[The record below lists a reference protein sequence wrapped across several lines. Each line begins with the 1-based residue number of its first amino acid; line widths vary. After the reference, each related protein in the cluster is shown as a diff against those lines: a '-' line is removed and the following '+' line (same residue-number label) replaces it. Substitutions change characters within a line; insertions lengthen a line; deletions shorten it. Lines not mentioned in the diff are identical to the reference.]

1 MSTTETTMATAIE
14 TESTSPSPSPSSRQ
28 QASHNGRSAT
38 SEPEKPSTK
47 KKIVLPIV
55 GVLALILLFWA
66 FQKWNYGRSHQTTD
80 NAQVDGHIVPVL
92 AKVGGYVNAVGVSEN
107 DHVKAGQLLV
117 QLDDAD
123 YRVRL
128 QQAQAEL
135 AAAEATG
142 GGGGFSGQ
150 AQSQVQSA
158 AGQRA
163 ALDAQIGAA
172 RANANKA
179 DLDLARAREL
189 ADKQIISKQQLDA
202 AQATSAVAH
211 ANLLAAERQAA
222 AAGGTVNTAEAGVR
236 VANARTLAARASMAN
251 SQLQLDYTRITAP
264 ASGEVSRKQVEV
276 GQLVAPGQPLM
287 SIVADTGVW
296 VTANFKETQLAT
308 IRPGQPVEFEI
319 DAYGGC
325 VGEGKVASVSGATGA
340 KFALLP
346 PDNAT
351 GNFTKVV
358 QRVPVRIAVTKP
370 CAGNHPL
377 RPGLSAVVHI
387 DTSNR

>member
-1 MSTTETTMATAIE
+1 MATAIE
-14 TESTSPSPSPSSRQ
+14 SNASSTAR
-28 QASHNGRSAT
+28 NGRSA
-38 SEPEKPSTK
+38 SDEPDNPSSK
-47 KKIVLPIV
+47 KKFVLPIAI
-55 GVLALILLFWA
+55 VLGLVLLFWG
-66 FQKWNYGRSHQTTD
+66 FQRWNYGRSHESTD

-92 AKVGGYVNAVGVSEN
+92 AKVGGYVKSVNVSEN
-107 DHVKAGQLLV
+107 DHVNAGQLLV

-128 QQAQAEL
+128 QQAQADL
-135 AAAEATG
+135 AAAEATS

-163 ALDAQIGAA
+163 TLDAQIGAA

-179 DLDLARAREL
+179 DADLARAKEL
-189 ADKQIISKQQLDA
+189 ASKLIISNQQLDA
-202 AQATSAVAH
+202 AQATAAVAH

-236 VANARTLAARASMAN
+236 VASARTMAARAAAEN
-251 SQLQLDYTRITAP
+251 AQLQLDYTRITAP

-276 GQLVAPGQPLM
+276 GQLVAPGQPLL
-287 SIVADTGVW
+287 SIVADTGIW

-370 CAGNHPL
+370 CSGNHAL
-377 RPGLSAVVHI
+377 RPGLSANVHVN
-387 DTSNR
+387 TANR

>member
-1 MSTTETTMATAIE
+1 MATALE
-14 TESTSPSPSPSSRQ
+14 TDASPPTSSPTNGASRT
-28 QASHNGRSAT
+28 GRTTGA
-38 SEPEKPSTK
+38 EPDKPSTR
-47 KKIVLPIV
+47 KKIILPIV

-66 FQKWNYGRSHQTTD
+66 FQKWSYGRTHQSTD

-92 AKVGGYVNAVGVSEN
+92 AKVGGYVNTVTVSEN
-107 DHVKAGQLLV
+107 DSVKAGQLLV
-117 QLDDAD
+117 HLDDDD

-128 QQAQAEL
+128 QQAQADL

-236 VANARTLAARASMAN
+236 VANARTMAARANAAN
-251 SQLQLDYTRITAP
+251 AQLQLDYTRITAP

-296 VTANFKETQLAT
+296 VTANFKETQLAK

-370 CAGNHPL
+370 CAGNRPL
-377 RPGLSAVVHI
+377 RPGLSAVVHV

>member
-1 MSTTETTMATAIE
+1 
-14 TESTSPSPSPSSRQ
+14 
-28 QASHNGRSAT
+28 
-38 SEPEKPSTK
+38 
-47 KKIVLPIV
+47 
-55 GVLALILLFWA
+55 
-66 FQKWNYGRSHQTTD
+66 
-80 NAQVDGHIVPVL
+80 
-92 AKVGGYVNAVGVSEN
+92 
-107 DHVKAGQLLV
+107 
-117 QLDDAD
+117 
-123 YRVRL
+123 VRL
-128 QQAQAEL
+128 QQSQADL
-135 AAAEATG
+135 AAAEATA

-150 AQSQVQSA
+150 AQAQVQSA

-179 DLDLARAREL
+179 DADLARAREL
-189 ADKQIISKQQLDA
+189 ATKQIISKQQLDA
-202 AQATSAVAH
+202 AQASADVAH

-236 VANARTLAARASMAN
+236 VANARTLAARAAAAN
-251 SQLQLDYTRITAP
+251 AQLQLDYTRITAP
-264 ASGEVSRKQVEV
+264 ASGEISRKQVEV
-276 GQLVAPGQPLM
+276 GQLVAPGQPLL

-296 VTANFKETQLAT
+296 VTANFKETQLAK
-308 IRPGQPVEFEI
+308 IRPGQPVEFEV

-370 CAGNHPL
+370 CPGNRPL
-377 RPGLSAVVHI
+377 RPGLSVNVHV

>member
-1 MSTTETTMATAIE
+1 MATAID
-14 TESTSPSPSPSSRQ
+14 TEAREAPASRNGKTAAPGEGEGPEKSSR
-28 QASHNGRSAT
+28 
-38 SEPEKPSTK
+38 K
-47 KKIVLPIV
+47 KFVLPIV
-55 GVLALILLFWA
+55 GVVALILVVWA
-66 FQKWNYGRSHQTTD
+66 FQKWSYGRSHQSTD
-80 NAQVDGHIVPVL
+80 NAQIDGHIVPVL
-92 AKVGGYVNAVGVSEN
+92 AKVGGYVKTVNVSEN
-107 DHVKAGQLLV
+107 DHVNAGQLLV

-128 QQAQAEL
+128 QQAQADL
-135 AAAEATG
+135 VAAEATAG
-142 GGGGFSGQ
+142 GSGFAGQ
-150 AQSQVQSA
+150 AEAQVQSA
-158 AGQRA
+158 TGQRA

-179 DLDLARAREL
+179 DADLARAREL
-189 ADKQIISKQQLDA
+189 AAKQIISKQQLDA
-202 AQATSAVAH
+202 AIAAADVAH
-211 ANLLAAERQAA
+211 ANLLAAQRQAA

-236 VANARTLAARASMAN
+236 VANARTLASRAAAAN
-251 SQLQLDYTRITAP
+251 AQLQLDYTRITAP

-276 GQLVAPGQPLM
+276 GQLVAPGQPLL

-296 VTANFKETQLAT
+296 VTANFKETQLAK

-325 VGEGKVASVSGATGA
+325 IGEGKVESVSGATGA

-358 QRVPVRIAVTKP
+358 QRVPVRIRVTKP

-377 RPGLSAVVHI
+377 RPGLSANVHI
-387 DTSNR
+387 NTSNP

>member
-1 MSTTETTMATAIE
+1 MATATAIE
-14 TESTSPSPSPSSRQ
+14 TEAPGTPASR
-28 QASHNGRSAT
+28 NGRSAA
-38 SEPEKPSTK
+38 SEPGTPSTRK
-47 KKIVLPIV
+47 KFVVPIV
-55 GVLALILLFWA
+55 GVVAFILLIWA
-66 FQKWNYGRSHQTTD
+66 FQKWSYGRSHQSTD

-92 AKVGGYVNAVGVSEN
+92 AKVGGYVKTVNVNEN
-107 DHVKAGQLLV
+107 DHVNAGQLLV

-128 QQAQAEL
+128 QQAQADL
-135 AAAEATG
+135 AAAEATA

-150 AQSQVQSA
+150 AEAQVQSA
-158 AGQRA
+158 TGQRA

-172 RANANKA
+172 QANANKA
-179 DLDLARAREL
+179 DADLARAKEL
-189 ADKQIISKQQLDA
+189 VAKQIISKQQLDA
-202 AQATSAVAH
+202 AQATADVAH
-211 ANLLAAERQAA
+211 ANLLAAQRQAA
-222 AAGGTVNTAEAGVR
+222 AGGGVVNTAEAGVR
-236 VANARTLAARASMAN
+236 VANARSLASRAAAEN
-251 SQLQLDYTRITAP
+251 AQLQLDYTRITAP

-276 GQLVAPGQPLM
+276 GQLVAPGQPLL
-287 SIVADTGVW
+287 SIVADTGIW
-296 VTANFKETQLAT
+296 VTANFKETQLAK

-319 DAYGGC
+319 DAYNNC
-325 VGEGKVASVSGATGA
+325 VGQGKVASVSGATGA

-370 CAGNHPL
+370 CPGYTL
-377 RPGLSAVVHI
+377 RPGLSANVHV

>member
-1 MSTTETTMATAIE
+1 MATALE
-14 TESTSPSPSPSSRQ
+14 TESPSPASR
-28 QASHNGRSAT
+28 NGRSAAA
-38 SEPEKPSTK
+38 EPDKPSTR
-47 KKIVLPIV
+47 KKIILPVV

-92 AKVGGYVNAVGVSEN
+92 AKVGGYVNTVNVSEN
-107 DHVKAGQLLV
+107 DHVNAGQLLV

-128 QQAQAEL
+128 QQAQADL

-158 AGQRA
+158 TGQRA

-202 AQATSAVAH
+202 AQAMAAVAH

-236 VANARTLAARASMAN
+236 VANARTMAARASAAN

-370 CAGNHPL
+370 CAGNRQL

>member
-1 MSTTETTMATAIE
+1 MATAIE
-14 TESTSPSPSPSSRQ
+14 TDAPPSTDSVSR
-28 QASHNGRSAT
+28 NGAPAA
-38 SEPEKPSTK
+38 SEPRKPSTK
-47 KKIVLPIV
+47 KKFVLPIV
-55 GVLALILLFWA
+55 GVVALILLVWA
-66 FQKWNYGRSHQTTD
+66 FQKWSYGRTHQSTD

-92 AKVGGYVNAVGVSEN
+92 AKVGGYVKTVNVSEN
-107 DHVKAGQLLV
+107 DQVNAGQLLV

-128 QQAQAEL
+128 QQAEADF
-135 AAAEATG
+135 AAAEATA

-150 AQSQVQSA
+150 AQAQVQSA
-158 AGQRA
+158 TGQRA

-179 DLDLARAREL
+179 DADLARAREL
-189 ADKQIISKQQLDA
+189 AAKQIISRQQLDA
-202 AQATSAVAH
+202 AQATAAVAH
-211 ANLLAAERQAA
+211 ANLIAAERQAA

-236 VANARTLAARASMAN
+236 VANARTMAARAAAMNAR
-251 SQLQLDYTRITAP
+251 LQLDYTRITAP

-276 GQLVAPGQPLM
+276 GQLVAPGQPLL

-296 VTANFKETQLAT
+296 VTANFKETQLAR

-325 VGEGKVASVSGATGA
+325 VAEGKVASVSGATGA

-358 QRVPVRIAVTKP
+358 QRVPVRIAVTRP
-370 CAGNHPL
+370 CPGYAL
-377 RPGLSAVVHI
+377 RPGLSVVVHV

>member
-1 MSTTETTMATAIE
+1 MTMASALE
-14 TESTSPSPSPSSRQ
+14 TEPSSPS
-28 QASHNGRSAT
+28 QASRNGRSAAA
-38 SEPEKPSTK
+38 EPGKPSSK

-66 FQKWNYGRSHQTTD
+66 FQKWSYGRTHQSTD

-92 AKVGGYVNAVGVSEN
+92 AKVGGYVNTVTVSEN
-107 DHVKAGQLLV
+107 DSVKAGQLLV
-117 QLDDAD
+117 HLDDDD

-128 QQAQAEL
+128 QQAQADL

-158 AGQRA
+158 TGQRA
-163 ALDAQIGAA
+163 ALDAQTGAA

-202 AQATSAVAH
+202 AQATAAVAH

-236 VANARTLAARASMAN
+236 VANARTMAARANAAN
-251 SQLQLDYTRITAP
+251 AQLQLDYTHITAP

-296 VTANFKETQLAT
+296 VTANFKETQLAK

>member
-1 MSTTETTMATAIE
+1 MATALE
-14 TESTSPSPSPSSRQ
+14 TEAPETPASR
-28 QASHNGRSAT
+28 NGRTTA
-38 SEPEKPSTK
+38 SEPGKTSNRK
-47 KKIVLPIV
+47 KFVLPIA
-55 GVLALILLFWA
+55 GVVALMLLIWA
-66 FQKWNYGRSHQTTD
+66 FQKWNYGRTHQSTD

-92 AKVGGYVNAVGVSEN
+92 AKVGGYVKTVNVNEN
-107 DHVKAGQLLV
+107 DHVNAGHLLV

-128 QQAQAEL
+128 QQAQADL

-150 AQSQVQSA
+150 AEAQVQSA
-158 AGQRA
+158 SGQRA

-172 RANANKA
+172 QANANKA
-179 DLDLARAREL
+179 DADLARAREL
-189 ADKQIISKQQLDA
+189 VAKQIISKQQLDA
-202 AQATSAVAH
+202 AQASADVAH
-211 ANLLAAERQAA
+211 ANLLAAQRQAA
-222 AAGGTVNTAEAGVR
+222 AAGGSVNTAEAGVR
-236 VANARTLAARASMAN
+236 VANARTLASRAAAEN
-251 SQLQLDYTRITAP
+251 AQLQLDYTRITAP
-264 ASGEVSRKQVEV
+264 ASGEISRKQVEV
-276 GQLVAPGQPLM
+276 GQLVAPGQPLL

-370 CAGNHPL
+370 CSGNRPL
-377 RPGLSAVVHI
+377 RPGLSANVHVNTAI
-387 DTSNR
+387 R

>member
-1 MSTTETTMATAIE
+1 MATAIE
-14 TESTSPSPSPSSRQ
+14 SGAPTSPR
-28 QASHNGRSAT
+28 NGRSAT
-38 SEPEKPSTK
+38 AEPDKPSTK
-47 KKIVLPIV
+47 KKFVVPIVIVL
-55 GVLALILLFWA
+55 GLVLGFWA
-66 FQKWNYGRSHQTTD
+66 FQKWNYGRSHESTD

-92 AKVGGYVNAVGVSEN
+92 AKVGGYVKTVNVNEN
-107 DHVKAGQLLV
+107 DHVNTGQLLV

-123 YRVRL
+123 YRVRF
-128 QQAQAEL
+128 QQAQADL
-135 AAAEATG
+135 AAAEATA

-150 AQSQVQSA
+150 AEAQVQSA
-158 AGQRA
+158 TGQRA

-179 DLDLARAREL
+179 DADLARAREL
-189 ADKQIISKQQLDA
+189 AAKQIISRQQLDA
-202 AQATSAVAH
+202 AQATAAVAQ
-211 ANLLAAERQAA
+211 ANLIAAERQAS

-236 VANARTLAARASMAN
+236 VANARTLAARAAAEN
-251 SQLQLDYTRITAP
+251 AQLQLDYTRITAP
-264 ASGEVSRKQVEV
+264 ALGEVSRKQVEV
-276 GQLVAPGQPLM
+276 GQLVAPGQPLL

-325 VGEGKVASVSGATGA
+325 VGYGKVASVSGATGA

-358 QRVPVRIAVTKP
+358 QRVPVRIAVTKSCP
-370 CAGNHPL
+370 GNHPL
-377 RPGLSAVVHI
+377 RPGLSANVHI

>member
-1 MSTTETTMATAIE
+1 MATAME
-14 TESTSPSPSPSSRQ
+14 TETRETTVVRNGSSPAPE
-28 QASHNGRSAT
+28 
-38 SEPEKPSTK
+38 SEGPSTK
-47 KKIVLPIV
+47 KKIILGIVAIV
-55 GVLALILLFWA
+55 GLLVLIWA
-66 FQKWNYGRSHQTTD
+66 FQKWSYGRSHQSTD
-80 NAQVDGHIVPVL
+80 NAQIDGHIVPVL
-92 AKVGGYVNAVGVSEN
+92 AKVGAYVKTVNVNEN

-117 QLDDAD
+117 QLEDDD

-128 QQAQAEL
+128 QQAEADL
-135 AAAEATG
+135 AAAEATAG
-142 GGGGFSGQ
+142 GSGFAGQ
-150 AQSQVQSA
+150 AQAQVQSA

-179 DLDLARAREL
+179 DADLARAKEL
-189 ADKQIISKQQLDA
+189 ANKQIISRQQLDA
-202 AQATSAVAH
+202 AQASADVAH
-211 ANLLAAERQAA
+211 ANLLAAERQAL

-236 VANARTLAARASMAN
+236 VANARTLAARAALDN
-251 SQLQLDYTRITAP
+251 AQLQLDYTRITAP

-276 GQLVAPGQPLM
+276 GQLVAAGQPLM

-296 VTANFKETQLAT
+296 VTANFKETQLAK
-308 IRPGQPVEFEI
+308 IRPGQPVEFEV

-325 VGEGKVASVSGATGA
+325 KGEGKVESVSGATGA

-358 QRVPVRIAVTKP
+358 QRVPVRIAVTRP
-370 CAGNHPL
+370 CAGNYPL
-377 RPGLSAVVHI
+377 RPGLSAVVHVN
-387 DTSNR
+387 TSGR

>member
-1 MSTTETTMATAIE
+1 MTMATALE
-14 TESTSPSPSPSSRQ
+14 TESTSPSPSQTSR
-28 QASHNGRSAT
+28 NGRSAAV
-38 SEPEKPSTK
+38 EPGKPSSK

-66 FQKWNYGRSHQTTD
+66 FQKWSYGRTHQSTD

-92 AKVGGYVNAVGVSEN
+92 AKVGGYVNTVTVSEN
-107 DHVKAGQLLV
+107 DSVKAGQLLV
-117 QLDDAD
+117 QLDDDD

-128 QQAQAEL
+128 QQAQADL

-236 VANARTLAARASMAN
+236 VANARTMAARANAAN
-251 SQLQLDYTRITAP
+251 AQLQLDYTRITAP

-296 VTANFKETQLAT
+296 VTANFKETQLAK

-377 RPGLSAVVHI
+377 RPGLSAVVHV

>member
-1 MSTTETTMATAIE
+1 MATAIE
-14 TESTSPSPSPSSRQ
+14 TESTSPSKASR
-28 QASHNGRSAT
+28 NGRSAA
-38 SEPEKPSTK
+38 SEPDKPSTK
-47 KKIVLPIV
+47 RKIVLPIV
-55 GVLALILLFWA
+55 GLLALILLFWA
-66 FQKWNYGRSHQTTD
+66 FQKWSYGRTHQTTD

-92 AKVGGYVNAVGVSEN
+92 AKVGGYVNTVNVSEN
-107 DHVKAGQLLV
+107 DRVKAGQLLV

-128 QQAQAEL
+128 QQAQADL

-172 RANANKA
+172 RANANRA

-202 AQATSAVAH
+202 AQAMSAVAH

-236 VANARTLAARASMAN
+236 VANARTLAARANVAN

-370 CAGNHPL
+370 CAGNRPL

>member
-1 MSTTETTMATAIE
+1 MATAIE
-14 TESTSPSPSPSSRQ
+14 TETPAPSPPSR
-28 QASHNGRSAT
+28 NGRAAGSAT
-38 SEPEKPSTK
+38 EKRSTK
-47 KKIVLPIV
+47 RKFVLPIV
-55 GVLALILLFWA
+55 AVVGLLLLFWA
-66 FQKWNYGRSHQTTD
+66 FQKWSYGRSHQSTD
-80 NAQVDGHIVPVL
+80 NAQIDGHIVPVL
-92 AKVGGYVNAVGVSEN
+92 AKVGGYVKTVSVDEN
-107 DHVKAGQLLV
+107 DQVKAGQLLV
-117 QLDDAD
+117 QLDEAD
-123 YRVRL
+123 YVVRL
-128 QQAQAEL
+128 QQAQADL

-142 GGGGFSGQ
+142 GGSGFAGQ
-150 AQSQVQSA
+150 AQAQVQSA

-163 ALDAQIGAA
+163 ALDAQVGAA

-179 DLDLARAREL
+179 DADLARAKEL
-189 ADKQIISKQQLDA
+189 ASKQIISRQQLDA
-202 AQATSAVAH
+202 AQAAADVAR
-211 ANLLAAERQAA
+211 ANLLAAQRQAL

-236 VANARTLAARASMAN
+236 VATARTLAARAAAAN
-251 SQLQLDYTRITAP
+251 AQLQLDYTRITAP

-276 GQLVAPGQPLM
+276 GQLVAPGQPLL

-308 IRPGQPVEFEI
+308 IRPGQPAEFEV

-325 VGEGKVASVSGATGA
+325 VAEGKVESVSGATGA

-370 CAGNHPL
+370 CPGNRPL
-377 RPGLSAVVHI
+377 RPGLSVSVHI

>member
-1 MSTTETTMATAIE
+1 MATAIE
-14 TESTSPSPSPSSRQ
+14 SSAPTSSR
-28 QASHNGRSAT
+28 NGKTAVD
-38 SEPEKPSTK
+38 EADKPSTK
-47 KKIVLPIV
+47 KKFILPIAIIV
-55 GVLALILLFWA
+55 GLVLLVWG
-66 FQKWNYGRSHQTTD
+66 FQKWNYGRSHESTD

-92 AKVGGYVNAVGVSEN
+92 AKVGGYVKTVSTNEN
-107 DHVKAGQLLV
+107 DHVSAGQLLV

-128 QQAQAEL
+128 QQMQADL
-135 AAAEATG
+135 AAAEATS

-150 AQSQVQSA
+150 AESQVQSA

-163 ALDAQIGAA
+163 TLDAQIGAA
-172 RANANKA
+172 KANADKA
-179 DLDLARAREL
+179 DADLARAHEL
-189 ADKQIISKQQLDA
+189 AAKQIISQQQLDA
-202 AQATSAVAH
+202 AQATAAVAH
-211 ANLLAAERQAA
+211 ANLLAAQRQAS

-236 VANARTLAARASMAN
+236 VANARTLASRAAAEN
-251 SQLQLDYTRITAP
+251 AQLQLDYTHITAP

-276 GQLVAPGQPLM
+276 GQLVAPGQPLL

-319 DAYGGC
+319 DAYSGC
-325 VGEGKVASVSGATGA
+325 KGEGKVASVGGATGA

-358 QRVPVRIAVTKP
+358 QRVPVRIAVTKSCP
-370 CAGNHPL
+370 GNHPL
-377 RPGLSAVVHI
+377 RPGLSANVHVN
-387 DTSNR
+387 TANR

>member
-1 MSTTETTMATAIE
+1 MATALE
-14 TESTSPSPSPSSRQ
+14 TDAPAQAASR
-28 QASHNGRSAT
+28 NGRSGAA
-38 SEPEKPSTK
+38 EPNKHSRK
-47 KKIVLPIV
+47 RKIVLSIV
-55 GVLALILLFWA
+55 GVLALILLFWG
-66 FQKWNYGRSHQTTD
+66 FQKWSYGRSHQTTD
-80 NAQVDGHIVPVL
+80 NAQLDGHIVPVL
-92 AKVGGYVNAVGVSEN
+92 AKVGGYVNTVNVSEN
-107 DHVKAGQLLV
+107 DHVTAGQLLV

-128 QQAQAEL
+128 QQAQADL

-202 AQATSAVAH
+202 AQATAAVAH
-211 ANLLAAERQAA
+211 ANLLAAQRQAS
-222 AAGGTVNTAEAGVR
+222 AAGGTVSTAEAGVR
-236 VANARTLAARASMAN
+236 VANARTMAARAAAAN

-287 SIVADTGVW
+287 SIVADTGMW
-296 VTANFKETQLAT
+296 VTANFKETQLAR
-308 IRPGQPVEFEI
+308 ILPGQPVEFEI

-387 DTSNR
+387 NTASR

>member
-1 MSTTETTMATAIE
+1 MATAIE
-14 TESTSPSPSPSSRQ
+14 PSATTSSR
-28 QASHNGRSAT
+28 NGRSVEEKA
-38 SEPEKPSTK
+38 EKPSTRK
-47 KKIVLPIV
+47 KFIVPIAALV
-55 GVLALILLFWA
+55 GLVVLIWG
-66 FQKWNYGRSHQTTD
+66 FQKWNYGRSHESTD

-92 AKVGGYVNAVGVSEN
+92 AKVGGYVKQVAVNEN
-107 DHVKAGQLLV
+107 DHVNAGQLLV

-128 QQAQAEL
+128 QQAQADL
-135 AAAEATG
+135 AAAEATAGSG
-142 GGGGFSGQ
+142 GLSGQ
-150 AQSQVQSA
+150 AEAQVQSA
-158 AGQRA
+158 TGQRA

-179 DLDLARAREL
+179 DADLARAREL
-189 ADKQIISKQQLDA
+189 AGKQIISKQQLDA
-202 AQATSAVAH
+202 AQAAAAVAH

-222 AAGGTVNTAEAGVR
+222 AASGTVNTAEAGVR
-236 VANARTLAARASMAN
+236 VANARTLAARAAVEN
-251 SQLQLDYTRITAP
+251 AQLQLDYTHITAP
-264 ASGEVSRKQVEV
+264 ASGEISRKQVEV
-276 GQLVAPGQPLM
+276 GQLVAPGQPLL

-296 VTANFKETQLAT
+296 VTANFKETQLAK
-308 IRPGQPVEFEI
+308 IRPGQPVDFDV

-325 VGEGKVASVSGATGA
+325 VGYGKVASVSGATGA

-370 CAGNHPL
+370 CPGNLPL
-377 RPGLSAVVHI
+377 RPGLSVNVHVN
-387 DTSNR
+387 TANR

>member
-1 MSTTETTMATAIE
+1 VA
-14 TESTSPSPSPSSRQ
+14 
-28 QASHNGRSAT
+28 
-38 SEPEKPSTK
+38 EPDKPSNK
-47 KKIVLPIV
+47 KKIILPIV
-55 GVLALILLFWA
+55 GVLALILLFWG
-66 FQKWNYGRSHQTTD
+66 FQRWSYGRSHQTTD
-80 NAQVDGHIVPVL
+80 NAQLDGHIVPVL
-92 AKVGGYVNAVGVSEN
+92 AKVGGYVKTVNVSEN
-107 DHVKAGQLLV
+107 DHITAGQPLV

-123 YRVRL
+123 YRARL
-128 QQAQAEL
+128 QQAQADL
-135 AAAEATG
+135 AASEATG

-150 AQSQVQSA
+150 AESQVQSA

-189 ADKQIISKQQLDA
+189 ADKQIISRQQLDA

-211 ANLLAAERQAA
+211 ANLLAAERQAS

-236 VANARTLAARASMAN
+236 VANARTLASRAAAQN
-251 SQLQLDYTRITAP
+251 SQLQLDYTRMTAP

-276 GQLVAPGQPLM
+276 GQLVQPGQPLM

-370 CAGNHPL
+370 CPGNYPL

>member
-1 MSTTETTMATAIE
+1 MATALE
-14 TESTSPSPSPSSRQ
+14 TDGPASAPSR
-28 QASHNGRSAT
+28 NGRSVAA
-38 SEPEKPSTK
+38 EPDQPPSTK
-47 KKIVLPIV
+47 KKIVLGIV
-55 GVLALILLFWA
+55 GVLALILLFWG

-80 NAQVDGHIVPVL
+80 NAQIDGHIVPVL
-92 AKVGGYVNAVGVSEN
+92 AKVGGYVKTVNVSEN
-107 DHVKAGQLLV
+107 DHVNAGQLLV

-123 YRVRL
+123 YRVRF
-128 QQAQAEL
+128 QQAQADL
-135 AAAEATG
+135 AAAEATA

-158 AGQRA
+158 TGQRA

-179 DLDLARAREL
+179 QQDLARAREL
-189 ADKQIISKQQLDA
+189 AAKQIISNQQLDA
-202 AQATSAVAH
+202 AQATAAVAQ

-236 VANARTLAARASMAN
+236 VANARTLAARAAAEN
-251 SQLQLDYTRITAP
+251 AQLQLDYTRITAP

-276 GQLVAPGQPLM
+276 GQLVAAGQPLM
-287 SIVADTGVW
+287 SIVADTGMW

-370 CAGNHPL
+370 CPGHAL

-387 DTSNR
+387 NTASR

>member
-1 MSTTETTMATAIE
+1 MATAIE
-14 TESTSPSPSPSSRQ
+14 SNASTSTR
-28 QASHNGRSAT
+28 NGRSAAD
-38 SEPEKPSTK
+38 EPDKPSTK
-47 KKIVLPIV
+47 KKFVVPIVIVLGLV
-55 GVLALILLFWA
+55 LLFWA
-66 FQKWNYGRSHQTTD
+66 FQRWNYGRSHESTD

-92 AKVGGYVNAVGVSEN
+92 AKVGGYVKTVNVNEN
-107 DHVKAGQLLV
+107 DHVNADQLLV

-128 QQAQAEL
+128 QQAQADL
-135 AAAEATG
+135 AAAEATS
-142 GGGGFSGQ
+142 GGGGFFGQ

-158 AGQRA
+158 TGQRA
-163 ALDAQIGAA
+163 TLDAQIGAA
-172 RANANKA
+172 KANADKA
-179 DLDLARAREL
+179 DADLARAKEL
-189 ADKQIISKQQLDA
+189 ATKLIISQQQLDA

-211 ANLLAAERQAA
+211 ANLLAAERQAS

-236 VANARTLAARASMAN
+236 VASARTMAARAAAEN
-251 SQLQLDYTRITAP
+251 AQLQLDYTRITAP

-276 GQLVAPGQPLM
+276 GQLVAPGQPLL

-370 CAGNHPL
+370 CSGNHPL
-377 RPGLSAVVHI
+377 RPGLSANVHVN
-387 DTSNR
+387 TASR

>member
-1 MSTTETTMATAIE
+1 MATAIE
-14 TESTSPSPSPSSRQ
+14 PSSP
-28 QASHNGRSAT
+28 AT
-38 SEPEKPSTK
+38 SRNGKTATEETDKPSSK
-47 KKIVLPIV
+47 KKFVLPIAIVV
-55 GVLALILLFWA
+55 GILLLAWA
-66 FQKWNYGRSHQTTD
+66 FQKWNYGRSHESTD

-92 AKVGGYVNAVGVSEN
+92 AKVGGYVKTVNVSEN
-107 DHVKAGQLLV
+107 DHVNAGQLLV

-128 QQAQAEL
+128 QQAQADL
-135 AAAEATG
+135 AAAEATSG
-142 GGGGFSGQ
+142 GAGQ
-150 AQSQVQSA
+150 AESQVQSA

-163 ALDAQIGAA
+163 TLDAQIGAA
-172 RANANKA
+172 KANADKA
-179 DLDLARAREL
+179 DADLARAREL
-189 ADKQIISKQQLDA
+189 AAKLIISNQQLDA
-202 AQATSAVAH
+202 AQATAAVAH
-211 ANLLAAERQAA
+211 ANLLAAQRQAS
-222 AAGGTVNTAEAGVR
+222 AAGGSVNTAEAGVR
-236 VANARTLAARASMAN
+236 VASARTMASRAAAENA
-251 SQLQLDYTRITAP
+251 QLQLDYTRITAP

-276 GQLVAPGQPLM
+276 GQLVAPGQPLL
-287 SIVADTGVW
+287 SIVADTGIW

-370 CAGNHPL
+370 CSGNHPL
-377 RPGLSAVVHI
+377 RPGLSANVHVN
-387 DTSNR
+387 TANR

>member
-1 MSTTETTMATAIE
+1 MATALE
-14 TESTSPSPSPSSRQ
+14 TDAPPASR
-28 QASHNGRSAT
+28 NGRSAAAM
-38 SEPEKPSTK
+38 EQDKPSTK
-47 KKIVLPIV
+47 KKIILSVV
-55 GVLALILLFWA
+55 GVAAVILLFWA

-92 AKVGGYVNAVGVSEN
+92 AKVGGYVKTVNVSEN
-107 DHVKAGQLLV
+107 DHVTAGQLLV

-123 YRVRL
+123 YRVRF
-128 QQAQAEL
+128 QQAQADL
-135 AAAEATG
+135 AAAEATS

-150 AQSQVQSA
+150 AQSQVQAA
-158 AGQRA
+158 AGQRST
-163 ALDAQIGAA
+163 LDAQIGAA
-172 RANANKA
+172 RANANRA

-202 AQATSAVAH
+202 AQAAAAVAH
-211 ANLLAAERQAA
+211 ANLLAAERQAS

-236 VANARTLAARASMAN
+236 VANARTMAARAAAEN

-296 VTANFKETQLAT
+296 VTANFKETQLAK
-308 IRPGQPVEFEI
+308 IRPGQPVEFEVY
-319 DAYGGC
+319 AYGGC

-370 CAGNHPL
+370 CAGNYPL